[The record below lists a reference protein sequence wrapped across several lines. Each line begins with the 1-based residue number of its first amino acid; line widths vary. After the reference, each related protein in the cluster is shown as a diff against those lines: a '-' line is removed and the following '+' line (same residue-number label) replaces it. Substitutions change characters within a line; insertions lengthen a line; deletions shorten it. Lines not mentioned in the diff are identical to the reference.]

1 MMMMKLTRT
10 AWYAIRNEDL
20 ADENDDTLR
29 NRRAIQRFSRFYL
42 FSLLYLN
49 NYLLFSEKE
58 MKKFPE
64 FTINEKSNTK
74 TVSFFLSLSIIE
86 RPLVGVSDDILKTK
100 LQLRTILQSR
110 PLDTDVCAAET
121 DLNSQLATE
130 RQRTVKISP
139 WKDVVVVWCAEEE
152 INVLVQLLSGGG

>member
-1 MMMMKLTRT
+1 
-10 AWYAIRNEDL
+10 
-20 ADENDDTLR
+20 
-29 NRRAIQRFSRFYL
+29 
-42 FSLLYLN
+42 
-49 NYLLFSEKE
+49 

-139 WKDVVVVWCAEEE
+139 
-152 INVLVQLLSGGG
+152 

>member
-152 INVLVQLLSGGG
+152 INVMVQLLSGGG